1 MAPVGAD
8 ERELMDVAER
18 VAAEAAELVR
28 EAWEGMARGRE
39 VGVETKSGETDV
51 VTAVDLESER
61 LIRARLAE
69 LRPGDGIVGEEG
81 GAGESTGD
89 GPGQVTW
96 VVDPIDGTVNF
107 LYGLPWFAVSVAA
120 QVDGESVAG
129 AVVEPASGRRWT
141 AARGHG
147 SWLDGR
153 RLAVTGPERL
163 EVTLVA
169 TGFAYNAERRVRQ
182 ARFAA
187 ELLGR
192 VRDIRRPGAGSLDL
206 CAVAAGWVDAS
217 VEHGL
222 SRWDWAAGALIASE
236 AGAVVSVSGADPA
249 LGPDATFAAAPSIA
263 QALREAL
270 IASGAADV

>member
-1 MAPVGAD
+1 MASVGAN
-8 ERELMDVAER
+8 ERELKDVAER
-18 VAAEAAELVR
+18 VAAEAAEVVL
-28 EAWEGMARGRE
+28 EAWQGMQAGRE
-39 VGVETKSGETDV
+39 VRVDTKSGETDV
-51 VTAVDLESER
+51 VTAVDHESER

-69 LRPGDGIVGEEG
+69 LRPGDGFIGEEG
-81 GAGESTGD
+81 GGEAAAGG
-89 GPGQVTW
+89 VTW

-129 AVVEPASGRRWT
+129 AVVEPVSGRRWT
-141 AARGHG
+141 AARGEG

-153 RLAVTGPERL
+153 RLAVSAPERL

-187 ELLGR
+187 ELLGH
-192 VRDIRRPGAGSLDL
+192 VRDIRRPGSGALDL
-206 CAVAAGWVDAS
+206 CAVGAGWVDAS

-222 SRWDWAAGALIASE
+222 SRWDWAAGALIAAE
-236 AGAVVSVSGADPA
+236 AGAVVSISGADRA
-249 LGPDATFAAAPSIA
+249 LGADATFAAAPSIA
-263 QALREAL
+263 GPLRDAL